1 MTKNEFN
8 VNMKIER
15 RLMKKIFLTIL
26 LALTL
31 TGCNKTNLLEEST
44 LNMNNEYLKM
54 EINEEKTTNEGIT
67 FKLINISNYDLTY
80 GLSYHLEKEENDKWY
95 KVKPKEEMHFIMVA
109 YNLKKG
115 EEKEENL
122 KWTSYYGKL
131 SKGKYRIVKS
141 FNLEN
146 TKEMF
151 YTSQEFIIK

>member
-131 SKGKYRIVKS
+131 W
-141 FNLEN
+141 
-146 TKEMF
+146 
-151 YTSQEFIIK
+151 

>member
-1 MTKNEFN
+1 
-8 VNMKIER
+8 
-15 RLMKKIFLTIL
+15 MKKIFLTIL

-115 EEKEENL
+115 EEKEESL

-131 SKGKYRIVKS
+131 SKGKYRLVKS
-141 FNLEN
+141 FRLKNA
-146 TKEMF
+146 KEEF